1 MIQKNSN
8 LPLRNKSVS
17 WFLNWTHVNKLNL
30 KKSNFSWNLFR
41 KFWFHFKIYS
51 FVVLLKLYQFATE
64 VFTMIWSHY
73 NVLVRRTFN
82 FIPQLRRLSVT
93 SLRSEGNSRTRI
105 TEIDFSE
112 LGLDRIRNFSIIAH
126 VDHGKS
132 TLADRMLEYVGAIT
146 SSPKN
151 KQVRTLSC

>member
-1 MIQKNSN
+1 
-8 LPLRNKSVS
+8 
-17 WFLNWTHVNKLNL
+17 
-30 KKSNFSWNLFR
+30 
-41 KFWFHFKIYS
+41 
-51 FVVLLKLYQFATE
+51 
-64 VFTMIWSHY
+64 MIWSHY
-73 NVLVRRTFN
+73 NVLVKRTLN
-82 FIPQLRRLSVT
+82 AIPSLRRLSVT
-93 SLRSEGNSRTRI
+93 SFRSEGNSRTRI

-151 KQVRTLSC
+151 KQVRTKH